1 MQCAYFNI
9 LYYITFT
16 FIQIV
21 LQTLLLR
28 FLPHLDMIEYNK
40 QLGDLWAAIFKG
52 LAVIGRR
59 DCHLLTDFYS
69 EFYRWLNSIKDF
81 DTVLRLTRALSDSA
95 THSIKNNSLT
105 FALVNKV
112 SQLSLIKNILI

>member
-1 MQCAYFNI
+1 
-9 LYYITFT
+9 
-16 FIQIV
+16 V

-28 FLPHLDMIEYNK
+28 FLPHLNMTEYNK
-40 QLGDLWAAIFKG
+40 QLADLWTAIFKG

-69 EFYRWLNSIKDF
+69 EFYRWLNAVKDF

-95 THSIKNNSLT
+95 THSVKNNSLT
-105 FALVNKV
+105 FALMNKV
-112 SQLSLIKNILI
+112 SKLSYIMYKIF